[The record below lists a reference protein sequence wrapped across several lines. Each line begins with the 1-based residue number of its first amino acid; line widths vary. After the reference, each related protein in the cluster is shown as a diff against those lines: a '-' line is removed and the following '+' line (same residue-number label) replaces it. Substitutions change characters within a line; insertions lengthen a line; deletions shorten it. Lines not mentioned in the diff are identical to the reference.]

1 MLQSKYT
8 LSLDWLKIDMVKT
21 VAAVAATISLTLF
34 TDCNGNTIGLYIQRY
49 CTVTELVHCDVIA
62 YKNNFNK
69 LILQYL
75 KTRHYKYYN
84 LFIVQYYIVKQKHT
98 YLN

>member
-34 TDCNGNTIGLYIQRY
+34 IDCNGNTI
-49 CTVTELVHCDVIA
+49 
-62 YKNNFNK
+62 
-69 LILQYL
+69 
-75 KTRHYKYYN
+75 
-84 LFIVQYYIVKQKHT
+84 
-98 YLN
+98 

>member
-8 LSLDWLKIDMVKT
+8 LSLDWLKIDMIKT
-21 VAAVAATISLTLF
+21 VAAVATSISLTLF

-62 YKNNFNK
+62 Y
-69 LILQYL
+69 IIVS
-75 KTRHYKYYN
+75 TVYKVTV
-84 LFIVQYYIVKQKHT
+84 L
-98 YLN
+98 LMCD

>member
-1 MLQSKYT
+1 MLQSKYI

-21 VAAVAATISLTLF
+21 VSLTLF

-49 CTVTELVHCDVIA
+49 CTVTELVHWDVIA

-69 LILQYL
+69 LIL
-75 KTRHYKYYN
+75 
-84 LFIVQYYIVKQKHT
+84 
-98 YLN
+98 